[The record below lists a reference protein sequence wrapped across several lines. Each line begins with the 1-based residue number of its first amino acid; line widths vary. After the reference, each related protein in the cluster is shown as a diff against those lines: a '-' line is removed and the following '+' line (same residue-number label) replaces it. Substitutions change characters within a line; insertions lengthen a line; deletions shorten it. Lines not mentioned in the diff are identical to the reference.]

1 MKKFTLYIIILFS
14 LFMGACSKEDLN
26 NSNVTEENEI
36 SVIEAV
42 SLPFDFEGVDSRT
55 IINMGNT
62 NIALPVWAQGD
73 TIGIYPS
80 AGGDQLSFPIVEG
93 VNTNKCEFT
102 GGGWALKA
110 STATTTYKYTAYT
123 PFNRSYYQLKDNTA
137 LPVSMLG
144 QKQIGN
150 DNSNHLGAYDLQ
162 IANGDTPTSGKISFA
177 FKHKVAIVRMD
188 ITAPKAG
195 TWKSI
200 ILESDAAFTT
210 QAAMNL
216 SLDVPT
222 VTPTV
227 KAKSVTLELEN
238 VKTNTDNL
246 SIVAY
251 MMMLPVDFTGKDL
264 TMKLVDADDNV
275 YSSSVTFNNP
285 TNISNPRKF
294 GEANPRWISAVFEE
308 ISETEEIPY
317 VTFSAESVQTLSM
330 SQAVET
336 MEYSVNGGEW
346 ASLGTTTVTFGGNYG
361 DLRLRAQ
368 NENGTNGS
376 GIVFGNVTPVSCSGD
391 IRTLV
396 DYENYSTV
404 YTGNAKFN
412 GLFYRCSS
420 LTKAPEL
427 PATTLANSCYNGMFA
442 RCSNLTKAPELPAT
456 TLASDCY
463 KDMFSGCS
471 RLAKAPELPATTLAS
486 GCYSS
491 MFYDCLSLAK
501 APELPATTLASYCY
515 EGMFKGCS
523 RLSIAPELP
532 ATTLASNCYNS
543 MFRGCSSLTTAPELP
558 ATILASWCYMDMFYD
573 CSSLTS
579 APELPATTLA
589 RGCYHRMFSGCSS
602 LTTAPEL
609 PATTLA
615 ESCYNSMFFNC
626 SKLNIITMLA
636 TDISAANCLNNW
648 LYQVS
653 SKGIFIKAAEMDKS
667 SFTIGESGIPSGWTV
682 VSYTE
687 E

>member
-123 PFNRSYYQLKDNTA
+123 PFNRNYYQLKDNTA

-200 ILESDAAFTT
+200 ILESDAVFTT

-238 VKTNTDNL
+238 VKTTTDNL

-308 ISETEEIPY
+308 NIETEEIPY

-330 SQAVET
+330 SEKVNNL
-336 MEYSVNGGEW
+336 EYSINGGEW
-346 ASLGTTTVTFGGNYG
+346 ATLGTATVAFGGDYG

-368 NENGTNGS
+368 NAKGTNGS
-376 GIVFGNVTPVSCSGD
+376 TISFGNVTPVSCSGD

-404 YTGNAKFN
+404 YTGSAKFD
-412 GLFYRCSS
+412 GLFNR
-420 LTKAPEL
+420 
-427 PATTLANSCYNGMFA
+427 
-442 RCSNLTKAPELPAT
+442 
-456 TLASDCY
+456 
-463 KDMFSGCS
+463 
-471 RLAKAPELPATTLAS
+471 
-486 GCYSS
+486 
-491 MFYDCLSLAK
+491 
-501 APELPATTLASYCY
+501 
-515 EGMFKGCS
+515 
-523 RLSIAPELP
+523 
-532 ATTLASNCYNS
+532 
-543 MFRGCSSLTTAPELP
+543 
-558 ATILASWCYMDMFYD
+558 

-589 RGCYHRMFSGCSS
+589 ESCYLDMFSGCSS
-602 LTTAPEL
+602 LT
-609 PATTLA
+609 
-615 ESCYNSMFFNC
+615 
-626 SKLNIITMLA
+626 
-636 TDISAANCLNNW
+636 
-648 LYQVS
+648 
-653 SKGIFIKAAEMDKS
+653 
-667 SFTIGESGIPSGWTV
+667 
-682 VSYTE
+682 
-687 E
+687 